1 MKKKKFVIDFDGHQD
16 YAIFN
21 ITSSQPD
28 FRIAY
33 LLNKHLG
40 LQLQRDENMLV
51 KKSSNSDPQ
60 QFSFFSYTRDMRTTY
75 YLIHDLSDQEPLIK
89 NFFLLIHG
97 FLIELEQNE
106 LVTTI
111 NKIPEI
117 LSVNQLNLIDKQSIR
132 KSQNKTTELL
142 NLILTELEYHILTI
156 AKQKNE
162 TKIQLKQTDRER
174 NKRLRSE

>member
-1 MKKKKFVIDFDGHQD
+1 MPC
-16 YAIFN
+16 
-21 ITSSQPD
+21 S
-28 FRIAY
+28 
-33 LLNKHLG
+33 
-40 LQLQRDENMLV
+40 
-51 KKSSNSDPQ
+51 
-60 QFSFFSYTRDMRTTY
+60 
-75 YLIHDLSDQEPLIK
+75 LIK

-132 KSQNKTTELL
+132 KSQNKSTELL

>member
-1 MKKKKFVIDFDGHQD
+1 
-16 YAIFN
+16 
-21 ITSSQPD
+21 
-28 FRIAY
+28 
-33 LLNKHLG
+33 
-40 LQLQRDENMLV
+40 
-51 KKSSNSDPQ
+51 
-60 QFSFFSYTRDMRTTY
+60 MRTTY

-132 KSQNKTTELL
+132 KSQNKSTELL